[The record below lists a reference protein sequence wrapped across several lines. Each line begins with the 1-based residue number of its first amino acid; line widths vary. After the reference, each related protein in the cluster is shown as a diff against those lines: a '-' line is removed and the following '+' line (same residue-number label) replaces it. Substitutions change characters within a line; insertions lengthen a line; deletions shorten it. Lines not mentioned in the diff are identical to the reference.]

1 VVDHHCHPWSEDTK
15 EITKELYVSLMNMG
29 GLSGEEARDP
39 ENVIHAEFTPMGR
52 QIAHLLA
59 KFLGASSS
67 SNLSEI
73 IEARNK
79 RSRAD
84 YKAYCRE
91 LFVDAGIDGL
101 FVDDGYSEVAVASGL
116 AKRDFQEFEEEI
128 SPVPVRR
135 VARIEPRFQ
144 IAIDESKDYDDF
156 LKIFDQSLSVA
167 VKREKAIAFK
177 SIIAYRSGLHIQ
189 KPNEED
195 VRKDYARSKTA
206 RERGVKNIRDW
217 YVRHVISRFPDLQ
230 TPLHLH
236 CGMGDTDVVFDKCN
250 PSQLYE
256 LLTDRETW
264 KTKIFLI
271 HGGYPFSQEA
281 AFFANALKN
290 VYVDLSEMI
299 PFASVVGAAE
309 KCAQVLDMAP
319 PSRVVFGSDGIVI
332 PEVHWAG
339 AKIGRRVLA
348 RALEKF
354 VAEEVYDEDEAHRI
368 AKMVLSEN
376 AKRIYK
382 PW

>member
-1 VVDHHCHPWSEDTK
+1 
-15 EITKELYVSLMNMG
+15 
-29 GLSGEEARDP
+29 
-39 ENVIHAEFTPMGR
+39 
-52 QIAHLLA
+52 
-59 KFLGASSS
+59 
-67 SNLSEI
+67 
-73 IEARNK
+73 
-79 RSRAD
+79 
-84 YKAYCRE
+84 
-91 LFVDAGIDGL
+91 
-101 FVDDGYSEVAVASGL
+101 
-116 AKRDFQEFEEEI
+116 
-128 SPVPVRR
+128 
-135 VARIEPRFQ
+135 
-144 IAIDESKDYDDF
+144 
-156 LKIFDQSLSVA
+156 
-167 VKREKAIAFK
+167 
-177 SIIAYRSGLHIQ
+177 
-189 KPNEED
+189 
-195 VRKDYARSKTA
+195 
-206 RERGVKNIRDW
+206 
-217 YVRHVISRFPDLQ
+217 
-230 TPLHLH
+230 
-236 CGMGDTDVVFDKCN
+236 MGDTDVVFDKCN